1 MAKDEN
7 KKIKK
12 ENKNGLKNLKL
23 ELKKVVWPT
32 PKQLANNTI
41 AVITIVLIT
50 AVIVF
55 GLDFA
60 FEKANEYGVEKLK
73 TSVESKKQTNVD
85 KNSAEAKNDENNN
98 PAEENENE
106 EANAD
111 GNQPSETSENNDEN
125 NNQTE
130 NVNSEE
136 QKAENQVED

>member
-12 ENKNGLKNLKL
+12 ENKNGLKNFKL

-55 GLDFA
+55 GLDFV
-60 FEKANEYGVEKLK
+60 FEKANEYGVERLK
-73 TSVESKKQTNVD
+73 SSVESKNEENNEEV
-85 KNSAEAKNDENNN
+85 NDESN
-98 PAEENENE
+98 AEEAEQSESDSENIETPTEENNE
-106 EANAD
+106 ENTVE
-111 GNQPSETSENNDEN
+111 QNNEA
-125 NNQTE
+125 
-130 NVNSEE
+130 NSES
-136 QKAENQVED
+136 QATENQVEE